1 MTVRDLISKLSK
13 EDPDLP
19 VVVEANEATYDL
31 LESIREINIRK
42 NKQQCYL
49 IWDGEFC
56 EAENDEAGTQK
67 ALFLCRKMLY

>member
-56 EAENDEAGTQK
+56 ETENDEAGTQK